1 MNCHP
6 KENFVISSCK
16 IINSG
21 KSAKNTLD
29 LQWDKIIERAAFTGQ
44 PTPVCATPLS
54 QVHTFTTK
62 EQGANGTMQM
72 RTFKQIRTHAQ
83 IPTRTGT
90 RASSVVQF
98 KPGVTRRALHG
109 TVRGASSPR
118 CSHAIVTR
126 TTISYKSEQHMSV
139 RSQCACIGFDT
150 Q

>member
-1 MNCHP
+1 MVESKPGVARHTLCSAVHGTMHAGLWDAIP
-6 KENFVISSCK
+6 ARAYVRYS
-16 IINSG
+16 IITNINMKTSICCALYARIP
-21 KSAKNTLD
+21 SRTNTL
-29 LQWDKIIERAAFTGQ
+29 G
-44 PTPVCATPLS
+44 
-54 QVHTFTTK
+54 
-62 EQGANGTMQM
+62 
-72 RTFKQIRTHAQ
+72 IRMVE
-83 IPTRTGT
+83 G
-90 RASSVVQF
+90 